1 MDSNLIRMETEFAG
15 RTLTLETGRMAKQA
29 NGSVLVQ
36 YGGTVVLVTA
46 TASKTRR
53 EGIDFFPLMV
63 DFIEKMYAAGKIP
76 GGFFKREAKP
86 STTATLAAR
95 LIDRPLRPLFPD
107 GFRNEVHI
115 VVTVLSYD
123 KKNSPEMLGMIGA
136 SVALSISDIPFH
148 GPIAGVNV
156 GFVGDE
162 FIINPTEE
170 QYENSRLDLAVAGK
184 ENAIMMVEAGAY
196 EISEAQ
202 MLEAL
207 DKAHESIR
215 ELIAFEKEFIAK
227 ASKPKAEFELD
238 IIDEKLIQDVHNEV
252 SKKIE
257 EALNIAEKLERN
269 TALDTIKQELIAHF
283 EESLPEEEFIEKKGQ
298 ILQAFDDTVKKLMR
312 RKITETDKRVDGRGL
327 DDIRDITCEIDILPF
342 THGSALFTRGETQS
356 LGVVTLGTS
365 SDEKVIDELDEEYKK
380 KFYLHYN
387 FPPFSVGETGFMRG
401 PGRRELGHG
410 NLAERSLLPV
420 IPTDEEKFP
429 YTIRIVS
436 EILESNGSSSMATV
450 CSGTLSLMAAGVP
463 ISRPVAGVA
472 NGLILEGDKF
482 VILTD
487 IMGMEDHYGDMDF
500 KVAGTDQGITAL
512 QMDIKVEGITRDIMA
527 VALEKAI
534 NARFF
539 ILDKIKNTIPEPR
552 SEISPIAPHIE
563 VIRVKPDRIG
573 EIIGPQGKIIK
584 AIIEETGVAIDI
596 EDDGTVRIAS
606 PDRDSIQKAREKIEA
621 IVEEPEIGKIYEGV
635 VKSVRDFGAFVEF
648 LPRQEGLVH
657 ISNLE
662 NKRTENVA
670 DVIGFGDKVK
680 VKVIGIDK
688 DGKVQL
694 SMKDIDDAIIER
706 NNRPRR
712 RDFSPNKKRY

>member
-148 GPIAGVNV
+148 GPISGVNV

-227 ASKPKAEFELD
+227 AAKPKAEFELD

-269 TALDTIKQELIAHF
+269 SALDTIKEELITHF
-283 EESLPEEEFIEKKGQ
+283 DESLPEEEFIQKKGQ

-539 ILDKIKNTIPEPR
+539 ILDKIKETIPEPR

-563 VIRVKPDRIG
+563 VMRVKPDRIG

>member
-148 GPIAGVNV
+148 GPISGVNV

-227 ASKPKAEFELD
+227 AAKPKAEFELD

-269 TALDTIKQELIAHF
+269 SALDTIKEELITHF
-283 EESLPEEEFIEKKGQ
+283 DESLPEEEFIQKKGQ
-298 ILQAFDDTVKKLMR
+298 ILQVFDDTVKKLMR

-539 ILDKIKNTIPEPR
+539 ILDKIKETIPEPR

-563 VIRVKPDRIG
+563 VMRVKPDRIG

-706 NNRPRR
+706 NSRPRR